1 MRCINHQFTIMHRLA
16 GNLLTN
22 KLTGLNLSGKRAD
35 SEGGKRG
42 ALSVSGSDAHREAT
56 PLSVLS
62 SRVRPQR
69 EPVSSCALDGHR
81 IGGSACESG

>member
-35 SEGGKRG
+35 SESVKRG
-42 ALSVSGSDAHREAT
+42 HPSLYQ
-56 PLSVLS
+56 VLM
-62 SRVRPQR
+62 
-69 EPVSSCALDGHR
+69 LTGK
-81 IGGSACESG
+81 